1 METSL
6 ERELREW
13 RANRS
18 REAESM
24 AALSTE
30 LFAKPR
36 AAKSSTW
43 QAPGGRRVRVKGQ
56 DVVVVAR
63 RRKRPLPS

>member
-13 RANRS
+13 RAGRS
-18 REAESM
+18 READAM
-24 AALSTE
+24 AALTSALFTKTRSTKGS
-30 LFAKPR
+30 A
-36 AAKSSTW
+36 W
-43 QAPGGRRVRVKGQ
+43 QAPGARRVRVRGQ
-56 DVVVVAR
+56 EVVVVA

>member
-18 REAESM
+18 REAETL
-24 AALSTE
+24 AAINTE
-30 LFAKPR
+30 LFAKPS
-36 AAKSSTW
+36 APKASAW
-43 QAPGGRRVRVKGQ
+43 QKPGGRRVRVKGQ